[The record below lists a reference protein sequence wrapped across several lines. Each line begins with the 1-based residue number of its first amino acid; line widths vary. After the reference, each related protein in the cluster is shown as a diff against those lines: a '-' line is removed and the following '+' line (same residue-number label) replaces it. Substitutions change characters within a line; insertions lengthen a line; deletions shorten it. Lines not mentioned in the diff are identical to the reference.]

1 MTGPATPRVLLV
13 GMMGAGKTT
22 VGRLLAERLGW
33 RYVDSDDEVEAF
45 TGHTVKELFESGGER
60 AFRPLESRA
69 LAAALKEAGPAVV
82 SVAGG
87 AVLDPHNR
95 ELLRHAG
102 TVVWL
107 RARPETLLERV
118 RADWTAAAGHRP
130 GADDHRP
137 LLDRDPAGTLT
148 RLDHERRG
156 VYEQVADV
164 VVDVDGLDPCAVA
177 DVVVER
183 VQATVRTSR

>member
-22 VGRLLAERLGW
+22 VGRLLATRLGW

-45 TGHTVKELFESGGER
+45 TGHTVKELFESGGEG

-69 LAAALKEAGPAVV
+69 LAAALREEGPTVV

-87 AVLDPHNR
+87 AVLDPKNR
-95 ELLRHAG
+95 ELLRRAG

-118 RADWTAAAGHRP
+118 RADANAAAAHRP

-148 RLDHERRG
+148 RLDGERRG

-164 VVDVDGLDPCAVA
+164 VVDVDGLDPGAVA
-177 DVVVER
+177 DLVVER
-183 VQATVRTSR
+183 VRATVGTSS